1 MDINI
6 IIMKNINNMTKEF
19 YDNLSEQEKLV
30 FKELS
35 ERNKE
40 LYAMLESGY
49 RVSDVAA
56 HYGITNT
63 RVHQL
68 YRQIKRRIDRT
79 VKSFNAEGDDI
90 ILLRLESRIYNAL
103 KRAGINTIDELRATI
118 DNGKIYKVRNLGD
131 KSTQKIFEA
140 IRILDGKEI
149 EENDKFDNYKLRV
162 KYIQNFGA
170 DIQYQHHI
178 RRWIKCYLVDK
189 NFSTD
194 KKVYIPFIVE
204 ITEKNNYHIYKEDGY
219 TVPVPDE
226 VIINKLKKLLQ

>member
-1 MDINI
+1 ME
-6 IIMKNINNMTKEF
+6 NINDKTKEF
-19 YDNLSEQEKLV
+19 YDNLTEQEKLV

-49 RVSDVAA
+49 RVKDVAA
-56 HYGITNT
+56 HYGITT
-63 RVHQL
+63 DRVYQL
-68 YRQIKRRIDRT
+68 RKCIKRRIDRT
-79 VKSFNAEGDDI
+79 IKLFSAEEDDI
-90 ILLRLESRIYNAL
+90 ILLRLESRIL
-103 KRAGINTIDELRATI
+103 KRAGINTINELRAAI

-149 EENDKFDNYKLRV
+149 KENDKFDNYEIRV

-219 TVPVPDE
+219 TVPDK